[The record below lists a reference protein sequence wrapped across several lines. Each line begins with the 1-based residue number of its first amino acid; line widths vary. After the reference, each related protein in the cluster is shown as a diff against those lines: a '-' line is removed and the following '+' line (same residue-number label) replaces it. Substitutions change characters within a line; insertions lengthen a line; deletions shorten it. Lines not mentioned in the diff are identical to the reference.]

1 MILFLLS
8 KTQNYMSLLSLYQY
22 RTIKNYQNFIAKNLK
37 HQYIG
42 LNIKQKMRMKIQQ
55 TSTDISLN
63 QTLWGLTDCLS

>member
-1 MILFLLS
+1 MLFLLS

-42 LNIKQKMRMKIQQ
+42 LNIKQKVRMKIQQ
-55 TSTDISLN
+55 TSTDILLN